1 MIVLNLLH
9 DDYHVAKTF
18 LVTNSMFHHS
28 VAFDHKEK
36 HIAIDGHTHIADLDD
51 LHEYVYN
58 MKGGSNESF

>member
-9 DDYHVAKTF
+9 DDYLEAKIF
-18 LVTNSMFHHS
+18 LVANSMFHHAL
-28 VAFDHKEK
+28 AFNRNEK
-36 HIAIDGHTHIADLDD
+36 HIAVDNLAHIADLND